1 MRGNMEPQKPLVS
14 FVGVSAS
21 CRYAHAFSKT
31 VTRRFRAFTLIELLV
46 VIAIIAILA
55 ALLLP
60 ALAKAKEKAHRTS
73 CLNNLRQVS
82 LFFHFYTDDNRDIF
96 PAHKMPDNN
105 DLTHF
110 WATFITDGLKSVS
123 TNTFHCPTI
132 KGTRT
137 DNGVKWSW
145 SFTTKGLGYGYNG
158 FFLGLYPYNQITC
171 AGITTYPWFKR
182 ANIRRPSEN
191 LLVADCMPKRDL
203 EWCLDIWWPN
213 AGMGPTDWSEGVDPY
228 RHNGAGVAA
237 FNDGHSEFRK
247 DKTINPP
254 TSPSSSGTLDNSR
267 YWDRLL
273 RGGAQ

>member
-1 MRGNMEPQKPLVS
+1 MEPQKPLVS

-110 WATFITDGLKSVS
+110 WPTFITDGLKSVS

-171 AGITTYPWFKR
+171 AGITTSTMLDYDEFSR
-182 ANIRRPSEN
+182 CFFNR
-191 LLVADCMPKRDL
+191 LLVERARLTRCLATSFRACAGPKRGKGRAAWSKSRTLAMDR
-203 EWCLDIWWPN
+203 
-213 AGMGPTDWSEGVDPY
+213 AG
-228 RHNGAGVAA
+228 R
-237 FNDGHSEFRK
+237 
-247 DKTINPP
+247 
-254 TSPSSSGTLDNSR
+254 TSS
-267 YWDRLL
+267 
-273 RGGAQ
+273 